1 MLTQNSTKLLECELN
16 FLTTISWFQAR
27 FVGGV
32 DTAKSPPPAAAAN
45 EKTIQGIFDK
55 VGGMINEELIKK
67 VQAVYTF
74 KVKGKWT
81 FSFRTNITE
90 IGEYKTKDHNI
101 ASGWIILMH

>member
-1 MLTQNSTKLLECELN
+1 MKCEFNCLTRK
-16 FLTTISWFQAR
+16 SWFQAR

-32 DTAKSPPPAAAAN
+32 DTTKSPPPPAAAATN

-74 KVKGKWT
+74 KVKGMWKL
-81 FSFRTNITE
+81 FCTNISNSV
-90 IGEYKTKDHNI
+90 IKYK
-101 ASGWIILMH
+101 

>member
-1 MLTQNSTKLLECELN
+1 MSLN
-16 FLTTISWFQAR
+16 NTNNLNWKWDFLSRISWFQAR

-32 DTAKSPPPAAAAN
+32 DTTKSPPPAAAAN

-74 KVKGKWT
+74 KVKGKWKP
-81 FSFRTNITE
+81 FYTNISNSV
-90 IGEYKTKDHNI
+90 I
-101 ASGWIILMH
+101 

>member
-1 MLTQNSTKLLECELN
+1 MR
-16 FLTTISWFQAR
+16 FLTRISWFQAR

-32 DTAKSPPPAAAAN
+32 DTTKSPPPAAAAAN

-74 KVKGKWT
+74 KVKGKWNSV
-81 FSFRTNITE
+81 FGLFLRRV
-90 IGEYKTKDHNI
+90 
-101 ASGWIILMH
+101 

>member
-1 MLTQNSTKLLECELN
+1 MKCKFN
-16 FLTTISWFQAR
+16 FLTRISWFQAR

-32 DTAKSPPPAAAAN
+32 DTTKSPPPPAAAAAN

-81 FSFRTNITE
+81 FSFRTNIRNRG
-90 IGEYKTKDHNI
+90 IDRNI
-101 ASGWIILMH
+101 ASGWMIFMH